1 MHCVMQLDAVLS
13 LWSPEIVTARKTNVA
28 RVPVWTW
35 RYTLLRPSLR
45 RYTEYEPLVQGGEG
59 DGGGEGGMF
68 GDTLQTQATHSHSH
82 THAVHPS
89 TYRADSGAITASR
102 REGRCRLGHP
112 PAGGGGGERPKST
125 YTASVHGRRMHLGS
139 RWRKDSLSAAPAPHP
154 TPAGRHTFRRM
165 SLAILKCGAAL
176 AARTKNY
183 HRRSGD
189 AEEQMEK
196 SISSPPPPNYSVGS
210 GLAENVPGKSEMLRT

>member
-1 MHCVMQLDAVLS
+1 
-13 LWSPEIVTARKTNVA
+13 
-28 RVPVWTW
+28 
-35 RYTLLRPSLR
+35 
-45 RYTEYEPLVQGGEG
+45 
-59 DGGGEGGMF
+59 MF
-68 GDTLQTQATHSHSH
+68 GDTSQTQATHSHSH

-89 TYRADSGAITASR
+89 TYRAAAARQIAGYRSVTQGGEVQAGRSTGWR
-102 REGRCRLGHP
+102 GEEGRGPNPLTRRPCTNAECSSAQMEEGQPDRRRCRRR
-112 PAGGGGGERPKST
+112 RP
-125 YTASVHGRRMHLGS
+125 
-139 RWRKDSLSAAPAPHP
+139 
-154 TPAGRHTFRRM
+154 PAGRHTFRRM

-210 GLAENVPGKSEMLRT
+210 GLAENVAGTSETLRT